1 MKRIIA
7 LVLTLL
13 TLLSLSTVCA
23 AETTSVKT
31 TAKADEMDVSVI
43 GSRCFV
49 EKKSIYT
56 DRGAAVTPSSTDSVV
71 IDKDSGVFT
80 VVTAAGTQMSIT
92 VPFGAYCITQ
102 DIYQQLEIYMSLFPD
117 VSGALKN
124 YVDNRIH
131 MDIYDF
137 YTGQS
142 VYITESDDT
151 FAAMMGD
158 LSKLNTPARRQ
169 VADYMSKYWYGNYPA
184 KLKTVGK
191 NTYVAFDLSEDCGFV
206 IYNTIVNGRLIE
218 VYLSCDSGKAGM
230 EELEKMIGS
239 LTFGQS
245 VAAEEVPEETVPAET
260 ETSAETEAAEETAA
274 PPETASVT
282 EPDEATAPEET
293 EG

>member
-31 TAKADEMDVSVI
+31 TAKADEMDASVI

-245 VAAEEVPEETVPAET
+245 VAAEEVPEETVPAALSLST
-260 ETSAETEAAEETAA
+260 KWS
-274 PPETASVT
+274 
-282 EPDEATAPEET
+282 
-293 EG
+293 